1 MYTELFFILLLLV
14 AGLALVV
21 LELLAI
27 PGTTITGLCGLG
39 LIAYGMYEMFVNFG
53 ILWGIVSVVITLL
66 ICVLL
71 LIYSLRTRTWK
82 KLSLNKEINA
92 KVNTVKVP
100 VKAGDRGVSITRL
113 APVGMAEINNE
124 RLEVYTS
131 TSYVEPNTPLIVD
144 FVEGNK
150 IRVVVDKEKE

>member
-14 AGLALVV
+14 AGLALIV

-39 LIAYGMYEMFVNFG
+39 LIVYGLYEMFMNFG
-53 ILWGIVSVVITLL
+53 TLWGIVAVVITLVT
-66 ICVLL
+66 CVIL
-71 LIYSLRTRTWK
+71 LIYSLRTRVWK
-82 KLSLNKEINA
+82 KLSLNREINA
-92 KVNTVKVP
+92 KVNMVKIP
-100 VKAGDRGVSITRL
+100 VKAGDKGVSITRL
-113 APVGMAEINNE
+113 APVGIAEINNE

>member
-14 AGLALVV
+14 AGLALIV

-39 LIAYGMYEMFVNFG
+39 LIVYGLYEMFMNFG
-53 ILWGIVSVVITLL
+53 TLWGIVSVVITLVT
-66 ICVLL
+66 CVIL
-71 LIYSLRTRTWK
+71 LIYSLRTRVWK
-82 KLSLNKEINA
+82 KLSLNREINA
-92 KVNTVKVP
+92 KVNMVKIP
-100 VKAGDRGVSITRL
+100 VKAGDKGVSITRL
-113 APVGMAEINNE
+113 APVGIAEINNE